1 MSAVATVDEIEVVT
15 TRPAP
20 ETKGK
25 RKKQPQYVVIVEND
39 DHHTFLYVI
48 EVLQKVCGHT
58 LEEAERLAGE
68 VHHTGKA
75 VVWQGSYE
83 VAELKRDQIRG
94 YGPDLYAHAPVTFP
108 LGCYIGP
115 MSG

>member
-1 MSAVATVDEIEVVT
+1 MSGTATVEEIEVVT

-25 RKKQPQYVVIVEND
+25 HKNQPQYVVVVEND
-39 DHHTFLYVI
+39 DKHTFVYVI
-48 EVLQKVCGHT
+48 EVLQKVCGHK
-58 LEEAERLAGE
+58 LEEAERLASE
-68 VHHTGKA
+68 VHHTGRA
-75 VVWQGSYE
+75 VVWQGSFE

-94 YGPDLYAHAPVTFP
+94 YGPDLYANSPVTFP
-108 LGCYIGP
+108 LGCYIEP